1 MLNNISKLYRRH
13 DPDTSKKAAE
23 SIVESLTLLQEDV
36 LAYARDCG
44 SEGFTDEELS
54 HDFHCYGSTYRS
66 RRAELTKLGKIVPTD
81 RRRRMASGRNAVVW
95 MHKEFDV

>member
-1 MLNNISKLYRRH
+1 MNVINMYRRH
-13 DPDTSKKAAE
+13 DPDTSKEAAE

-36 LAYARDCG
+36 LAYARDRG
-44 SEGFTDEELS
+44 SEGFTDEQLS
-54 HDFHCYGSTYRS
+54 RDFHCYGSTYRS